1 MKSIISRIVVVLMLL
16 AMGVCIVSSIISCG
30 RPKLEKEKVETEKKM
45 KIEQAITELV
55 GRHNAVT
62 GWEKNLREKYM
73 SMLMKV
79 YSIQVEEALIRNDR
93 RPVLFFASI
102 EDVAR
107 QDDKYFAHFHNWRS
121 IGPDIHFVLECNL
134 DQVEKVTEQS
144 ADYFKQYAV
153 VALISIIQ
161 RPKFE
166 PRAYSENGEEPEIA
180 VESSDIFVAKGRC
193 LDLLFIGD
201 YGPEGE

>member
-1 MKSIISRIVVVLMLL
+1 MKSIISKIVVVLMLL
-16 AMGVCIVSSIISCG
+16 AMGICIVLCIISCG
-30 RPKLEKEKVETEKKM
+30 RPKLEEEKVETEKKM
-45 KIEQAITELV
+45 KIEQAITEVV
-55 GRHNAVT
+55 GRHKAVA
-62 GWEKNLREKYM
+62 GWGKNLREKYM

-93 RPVLFFASI
+93 RPILFFASI

-107 QDDKYFAHFHNWRS
+107 QNDKYFAHFHNWGN
-121 IGPDIHFVLECNL
+121 IDPDIHFVLECNS
-134 DQVEKVTEQS
+134 DQVEKIMEQS
-144 ADYFKQYAV
+144 ATYFERYAV

-180 VESSDIFVAKGRC
+180 VESSDIFIARGRC

-201 YGPEGE
+201 YEPEGE